1 MACVGLPVG
10 GRYTAGGRRE
20 IPDPPRKETF
30 DSAFLS
36 ELEGLVTGSEIKVS
50 EVAASGEGARGYRET
65 LAAFLA
71 PVTPHGAPLNETT
84 FLEQPESVLAERGN
98 ALIEACRRSPR
109 REAAQATESFVVF
122 FQALV
127 PTLGP
132 DAAREVKTTFF
143 RLVPTLVQMA
153 WEDVAD
159 GSVARSETKE
169 VLGLIETIL
178 LEIASVRLAPVES
191 GQLFRNLDQLATLI
205 AAGEWTLARDVV
217 AAPLLAILRKN
228 RGKRSLYRL
237 MEGEMALQL
246 YLKERLGHESPLIRI
261 PDDLADLSEFGP
273 LRAFEEENVEGR
285 LQVFLQVQLPDIP
298 VLSDIVVH
306 LLGETGN
313 DYRLRLDGLGSIP
326 LDVPAGLYEI
336 ALLYEPEASG
346 D

>member
-1 MACVGLPVG
+1 MVHPGG
-10 GRYTAGGRRE
+10 GRYTASGRRE
-20 IPDPPRKETF
+20 IPDPAGNETF

-36 ELEGLVTGSEIKVS
+36 ELEGLVTGSELKVS
-50 EVAASGEGARGYRET
+50 EVAAGGDSARGYRET

-71 PVTPHGAPLNETT
+71 PHTPGGAPLSESA
-84 FLEQPESVLAERGN
+84 FLELPESVLGERGT
-98 ALIEACRRSPR
+98 ALVEACRRSPR

-127 PTLGP
+127 PTLGL
-132 DAAREVKTTFF
+132 DAAREVKATFY

-153 WEDVAD
+153 WEEVAE
-159 GSVARSETKE
+159 GSVVRSETKE

-237 MEGEMALQL
+237 MEGEMALQS
-246 YLKERLGHESPLIRI
+246 YLRERLGREGPHIRV
-261 PDDLADLSEFGP
+261 PDDLPKLSEFGP
-273 LRAFEEENVEGR
+273 LRVFDEENVEGR
-285 LQVFLQVQLPDIP
+285 QQLFLQVQLPDVP
-298 VLSDIVVH
+298 VLSDVVVH
-306 LLGETGN
+306 LLGDTGN
-313 DYRLRLDGLGSIP
+313 DFRLRLDGLGSIP

-336 ALLYEPEASG
+336 ALLYEPETSR